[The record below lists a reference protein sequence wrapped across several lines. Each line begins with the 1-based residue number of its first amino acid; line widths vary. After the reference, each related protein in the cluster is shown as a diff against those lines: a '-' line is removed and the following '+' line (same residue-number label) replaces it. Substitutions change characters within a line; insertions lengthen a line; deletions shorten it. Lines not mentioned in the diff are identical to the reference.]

1 MEKNLNAADRV
12 KLDEYL
18 TSVREV
24 EKTVKRRAYWAERPK
39 PSMDYEL
46 EDFDRKSVD
55 GYVGTLLDLAVLA
68 LQTDSTRAV
77 TVQIPFWEGFKEPG
91 LSGNYHDLSHHGQKK
106 EKIEKLLKLEHAILK
121 RINTS
126 LNVMRECQVGN
137 DSLLDQTTT
146 LLTASMGSANSHNF
160 DDLPALV
167 VDNRMKNAGHWQKK
181 DVPMSNLYLGLLQQ
195 FGGESDQFGESTGSF
210 DLFVMRKFFVTA
222 MMAIFFASGILQAD
236 PKLEKIFAQNCIKCH
251 GPQKQKGKLRLDRP
265 LGQIFS
271 DRKLLENIAAVI
283 EAEEMPPEEA
293 SQPTAEARAEALQ
306 IIQKIILAQR
316 PDNPLKR
323 LTRAEYTNTMHD
335 LFGVD
340 FDFTGL
346 LPPDHVEQGFDKF
359 GESHLMP
366 PSGNGLPKDCT
377 VCQAERVLPDAP
389 PETRVWKF
397 DARHFHGS
405 KNFATGGG
413 GDYRDGQDYVLTGF
427 RPYRSNL
434 HFRLIQKA
442 MSNLLSH
449 PLGDIGS
456 K

>member
-1 MEKNLNAADRV
+1 MKRRTFLKGTGVSLLVPQMESLGQIAQIGSPRRLLTIVNHLSFYQPKLIPKKEGVFDKAPPLLAELSDQFKHMKVFSGLDNPAVQNGFGHTPCVGILSGYFNKLHRKNRLSIDQAIADLIGDDTRFKSLVFQAGENLNFSQISWDKHGLPVYQIDSPRKIFNLLFQINEKEKTQQQVLAEDRSILDAVFSQAKSMEKNLNAADRA

-39 PSMDYEL
+39 PSMDYEI

-126 LNVMRECQVGN
+126 LNAMRECQVGN

-167 VDNRMKNAGHWQKK
+167 FDNRMKTAGHWQKK

-195 FGGESDQFGESTGSF
+195 FGGEGDQFGESTGSF
-210 DLFVMRKFFVTA
+210 DL
-222 MMAIFFASGILQAD
+222 
-236 PKLEKIFAQNCIKCH
+236 
-251 GPQKQKGKLRLDRP
+251 
-265 LGQIFS
+265 
-271 DRKLLENIAAVI
+271 
-283 EAEEMPPEEA
+283 
-293 SQPTAEARAEALQ
+293 
-306 IIQKIILAQR
+306 
-316 PDNPLKR
+316 
-323 LTRAEYTNTMHD
+323 
-335 LFGVD
+335 
-340 FDFTGL
+340 
-346 LPPDHVEQGFDKF
+346 
-359 GESHLMP
+359 
-366 PSGNGLPKDCT
+366 
-377 VCQAERVLPDAP
+377 
-389 PETRVWKF
+389 
-397 DARHFHGS
+397 
-405 KNFATGGG
+405 
-413 GDYRDGQDYVLTGF
+413 
-427 RPYRSNL
+427 
-434 HFRLIQKA
+434 
-442 MSNLLSH
+442 LS
-449 PLGDIGS
+449 
-456 K
+456 